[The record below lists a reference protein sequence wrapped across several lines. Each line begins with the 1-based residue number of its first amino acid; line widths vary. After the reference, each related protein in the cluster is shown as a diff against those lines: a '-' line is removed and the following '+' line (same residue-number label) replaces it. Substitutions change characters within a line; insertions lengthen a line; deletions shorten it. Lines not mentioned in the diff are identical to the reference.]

1 MLPLYVRCFITIS
14 AQGELAKR
22 NPLFG
27 DDGAH
32 RAPSRHIHRRH
43 RPGRPWREVR
53 LVRAHH
59 GERDDGDNE
68 DGETAHPNKTRP
80 ELMAAL

>member
-32 RAPSRHIHRRH
+32 RPSRHIYRRH

-53 LVRAHH
+53 LVRAYH

-68 DGETAHPNKTRP
+68 DGETAHSNKTRP